1 MLRWETHNHDVLDL
15 HFNIADQN
23 RLLFYN
29 KYLMHWPIRHFV
41 QPEATV
47 LVHLQAMRVNDTIW
61 VVKIISLHNCLSL
74 IIAGS

>member
-1 MLRWETHNHDVLDL
+1 MYGL
-15 HFNIADQN
+15 HFNIADLK

-41 QPEATV
+41 QPEAIWYGALTSYESK
-47 LVHLQAMRVNDTIW
+47 W